1 MRQTHLGRYLGFQAY
16 LLAFIQRLENIMY
29 KEVLLI
35 KKSTRIYTTFSQCGQ
50 KEIHA
55 KSEKTQHRIW
65 LILLLCAGLSSYR
78 LFLRTGSKS
87 LCFSLP
93 NPWCLPS
100 AVYVYL
106 HTCIGCGDDEYGRP
120 GEMSME
126 EVDILLF
133 IPDLESKDGLWWLKG
148 GD

>member
-1 MRQTHLGRYLGFQAY
+1 MYFGFQAY

-35 KKSTRIYTTFSQCGQ
+35 RKVFQNQQEYTTFRQCGQ

-55 KSEKTQHRIW
+55 KSEKTQLRTW

-93 NPWCLPS
+93 NPWCLSS
-100 AVYVYL
+100 AVYLNVYV

-133 IPDLESKDGLWWLKG
+133 IPDLDSKDSL
-148 GD
+148 